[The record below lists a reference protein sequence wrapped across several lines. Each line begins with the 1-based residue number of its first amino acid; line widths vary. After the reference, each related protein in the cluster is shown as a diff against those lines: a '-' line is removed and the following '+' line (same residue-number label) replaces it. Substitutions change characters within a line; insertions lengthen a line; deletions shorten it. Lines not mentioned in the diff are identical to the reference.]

1 MWEVLC
7 AVRCALC
14 AVCLWEVQWLYAVC
28 LRGVGAERGRS
39 GGGVRIVRVGEWV
52 KRSVE
57 VHGRW
62 CISLRVAW
70 NVRPTSRIPVFTMH
84 PNLDPTPPCLHTHT
98 HMPPLHPLPPL
109 LTNST
114 PWERASKRSSITSI
128 QRNVADSPSQ
138 VVDNPLGQALR
149 RAASETESV
158 GSNGTGTPKNNAS
171 KSHRPKSGLSPN
183 RVVGHL

>member
-1 MWEVLC
+1 MKGVRHVRVCAACGRGCVLC

-28 LRGVGAERGRS
+28 LREVGAEWARS

-84 PNLDPTPPCLHTHT
+84 PNLDPTPPCLHIHT
-98 HMPPLHPLPPL
+98 HAHAPPSPSTLFLPYSQTAPRGSGRVNAPPLPPFSEMSQ
-109 LTNST
+109 TA
-114 PWERASKRSSITSI
+114 PPRSST
-128 QRNVADSPSQ
+128 
-138 VVDNPLGQALR
+138 
-149 RAASETESV
+149 T
-158 GSNGTGTPKNNAS
+158 
-171 KSHRPKSGLSPN
+171 H
-183 RVVGHL
+183 